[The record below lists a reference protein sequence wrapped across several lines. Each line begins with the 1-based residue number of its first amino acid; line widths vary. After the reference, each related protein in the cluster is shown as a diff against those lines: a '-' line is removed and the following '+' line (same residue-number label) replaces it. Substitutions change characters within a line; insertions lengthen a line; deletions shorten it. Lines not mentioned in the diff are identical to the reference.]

1 MQAGF
6 LVAVVLAMNAA
17 AQAAQPVPDQAE
29 ADMAR
34 RIDEYVAL
42 HRTLEG
48 PVPTV
53 KVSSDPA
60 EIRRAVDA
68 LGAQIRRARSAA
80 RRGDI
85 FTPDISAMIRA
96 RILKACGGDVD
107 AVHAIA
113 HDEAPPMPA
122 ARVNGKWP
130 GPEFTVMPSGV
141 LCQLPAL
148 PDELEYRFVN
158 RDLVLWDVHADV
170 IVDILPSVLRKQTR

>member
-1 MQAGF
+1 
-6 LVAVVLAMNAA
+6 
-17 AQAAQPVPDQAE
+17 
-29 ADMAR
+29 MAR

-42 HRTLEG
+42 HRKLEG

-53 KVSSDPA
+53 RVSSDPA

-68 LGAQIRRARSAA
+68 LGSQIRRARSAA

-85 FTPDISAMIRA
+85 FTTDISAMIRA

-107 AVHAIA
+107 AAHAIA
-113 HDEAPPMPA
+113 HDEAAPMPA

-130 GPEFTVMPSGV
+130 GPEFTVMPTGV

-148 PDELEYRFVN
+148 PDELEDRFAN
-158 RDLVLWDVHADV
+158 RDLVLWDVHANV
-170 IVDILPSVLRKQTR
+170 IVDILPDALRKQAR